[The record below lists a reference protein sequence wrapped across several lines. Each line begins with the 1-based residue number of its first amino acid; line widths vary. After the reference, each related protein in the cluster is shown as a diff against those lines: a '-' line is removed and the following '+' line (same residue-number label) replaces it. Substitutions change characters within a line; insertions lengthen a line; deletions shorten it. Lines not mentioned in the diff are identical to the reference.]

1 MEFLLNPDRE
11 RMNLTLVMALLVN
24 GRTVLEDFS
33 WPSGAE
39 RFASALKEFGLEFA
53 TQGHQLVLTGKGFQY
68 ILPSVLPYDF
78 GELENV
84 LLWTL
89 ASKDSEQL
97 YTFIATETAGAV
109 TSDAVISGAATSGA
123 ASASPLE
130 SAKQLLQKYFK
141 IKPQTDEPGK
151 FVFSFEPA
159 EPSIRK
165 DSSGS
170 IPYIMRNRLLIRAL
184 VRSEYL
190 TFEEKSPVRDQLTRM
205 FQFFGV
211 TLKYEGRGMEQLS
224 EFERRLMMAQ
234 GKKIERTQTT
244 ELSET
249 RVLTAH
255 DYFVPGD
262 TSEAVAIAVL
272 TAVGNVPK
280 ENAVKILNVDLNT
293 SRSGAISCL
302 KRMGVNVDN
311 ATRREK
317 FGDVF
322 GDLDVFPMAAG
333 KRLQGRRFGE
343 DAVASSLSEYA
354 LLAVA
359 ACFAEGETILRL
371 PKENRAAMR
380 PMNEFL
386 AENLRKTGVEVG
398 VYEDG
403 MVIRGMETIL
413 KGSDFS
419 AGEWPE
425 VGLALTV
432 LSLALQNDEPI
443 EGADLVE
450 ATYPG
455 ILAKLEQVL
464 VSEKTEEVES

>member
-39 RFASALKEFGLEFA
+39 RFANALKEFGLEFA

-68 ILPSVLPYDF
+68 SLPSVLPCDF

-97 YTFIATETAGAV
+97 YTFIG
-109 TSDAVISGAATSGA
+109 DD
-123 ASASPLE
+123 LE

-211 TLKYEGRGMEQLS
+211 ALKYEGRGMEQLS

>member
-39 RFASALKEFGLEFA
+39 RFANALKEFGLEFA

-68 ILPSVLPYDF
+68 SLPSVLPYDF

-97 YTFIATETAGAV
+97 YTFIG
-109 TSDAVISGAATSGA
+109 DD
-123 ASASPLE
+123 LE

-159 EPSIRK
+159 EPSIKK

-211 TLKYEGRGMEQLS
+211 ALKYEGRGMEQLS

-371 PKENRAAMR
+371 PKENRAAIR